1 MKKKSTVS
9 INADHFAP
17 FIAAK
22 EELDKKI
29 KAEGETAIK
38 AFFTEFFEKRPDVYG
53 VKWAQYTPY
62 FNDGSPCVFRL
73 SSVYTFATKEAF
85 ENTEYH
91 IYDTEGAEECYD
103 EEPQISLEQI
113 EDILEVI
120 FGDPTTVA
128 VTRTSIETEE
138 YEHD

>member
-1 MKKKSTVS
+1 MKKKSTVH

-38 AFFTEFFEKRPDVYG
+38 AFFKEFFEKRPDVYG
-53 VKWAQYTPY
+53 VKWMQYTPY

-73 SSVYTFATKEAF
+73 SGVYTFATKEAF
-85 ENTEYH
+85 ENTEDSR
-91 IYDTEGAEECYD
+91 YDTEGAEECYD

-120 FGDPTTVA
+120 FGDHTTVA

-138 YEHD
+138 YDHE